1 MIRRDP
7 RPAAARL
14 PSLLL
19 LTLAVALVLVA
30 CGGAG
35 VSPSVPPTTDAP
47 SPPATAIDTDA
58 LLGDPALDGQP
69 VRVAGFFLATGD
81 VANLCSVVLESYPP
95 QCGGGTVRITGE
107 VPADVL
113 AALDKT
119 NDPALAQ
126 ATWGQVEVTGTF
138 RAQGATG
145 VPTIELDS
153 IRVVAPGG

>member
-1 MIRRDP
+1 MIRRD
-7 RPAAARL
+7 RRSAATG
-14 PSLLL
+14 LLL
-19 LTLAVALVLVA
+19 LTLTLALALALAA
-30 CGGAG
+30 CAAGGA
-35 VSPSVPPTTDAP
+35 SPSGPPATDAP

-58 LLGDPALDGQP
+58 LLGDPALDGKP

-119 NDPALAQ
+119 DDPALAQ

-138 RAQGATG
+138 RAQGAAG

>member
-1 MIRRDP
+1 MIRRHRRPSATGP
-7 RPAAARL
+7 R
-14 PSLLL
+14 LLL
-19 LTLAVALVLVA
+19 LMTLSLVLAA
-30 CGGAG
+30 CGTGAG
-35 VSPSVPPTTDAP
+35 SPTVPPATDAP

-58 LLGDPALDGQP
+58 LLGDASLDGQP
-69 VRVAGFFLATGD
+69 VRVGGFFLATGGI
-81 VANLCSVVLESYPP
+81 ANLCSAVLESYPP
-95 QCGGGTVRITGE
+95 QCGGGTVRITGQ

-113 AALDKT
+113 DALDAT

-138 RAQGATG
+138 QSAGPGG